1 MAGMETTRTAHIQ
14 EIAAL
19 ITSGVIYWLTI
30 YPRARREIRRWKT
43 HANEIP
49 DSVLRAGALEK
60 LTRERLNPEAA
71 AFFAILAPRQQR
83 ARLVRLMV
91 AFQVAYDYLDAINE
105 HPTTASLRNGL
116 HLHRALTDAVSSQ
129 PAREDYYRH
138 HPQHDDGGYLNEL
151 IGACRAI
158 MRELPSASIVR
169 PVLMQAVI
177 RCGEGQS
184 HNHAVRVEGHNQLIA
199 WTTTQQ
205 VADGYLWWEVAAGG
219 ISCLAIH
226 ALFAAA
232 ASNTTEEQAARV
244 DTAYFPPICAIS
256 ALLDSLVDHSDD
268 LETANHSFT
277 GHYGTR
283 TAAVERF
290 ATITEDARALVG
302 ALAKPMRHSVILAG
316 IACFYLSAP
325 EAKNEFAEPVAVRTL
340 ACLGSIIAPML
351 AVMRLMRRS
360 LTS

>member
-1 MAGMETTRTAHIQ
+1 MAGMETTRTAQIR

-19 ITSGVIYWLTI
+19 LTSGAIYWLTI

-49 DSVLRAGALEK
+49 DPVLRAGALEK

-71 AFFAILAPRQQR
+71 ALFAVLAPRRQR
-83 ARLVRLMV
+83 ASLVRLIV
-91 AFQVAYDYLDAINE
+91 AFQIAYDYLDAINE
-105 HPTTASLRNGL
+105 HPTTASLQNGL
-116 HLHRALTDAVSSQ
+116 HLHRALTDAVS
-129 PAREDYYRH
+129 PRPGRDDYYRH
-138 HPQHDDGGYLNEL
+138 HPQHDDGGYLNAL
-151 IGACRAI
+151 THTCRAV
-158 MRELPSASIVR
+158 MRGLPSASVVA
-169 PVLMQAVI
+169 PVLTEAVV

-184 HNHAVRVEGHNQLIA
+184 HNHAVRVEGHDQLVA
-199 WTTTQQ
+199 WAAVRQLG
-205 VADGYLWWEVAAGG
+205 DGYLWWELAAGG

-232 ASNTTEEQAARV
+232 ASKTTQEEAARI

-268 LETANHSFT
+268 VDTANHSFT
-277 GHYGTR
+277 GHYDTR
-283 TAAVERF
+283 TTAVERF
-290 ATITEDARALVG
+290 ATITRDASTLIR

-325 EAKNEFAEPVAVRTL
+325 EVKNEFAKPVAVGTL
-340 ACLGSIIAPML
+340 ACLGSITTPML
-351 AVMRLMRRS
+351 IVMRLMRRS
-360 LTS
+360 LVS